1 MVHYARFLRG
11 EGTGLRDLVEAWG
24 ANAATTGL
32 AWDLAIAGTAF
43 VVWVV
48 AETWARRAWWA
59 LVAIPATLAV
69 GLSFAL
75 PLYLFLQTR
84 RGA

>member
-1 MVHYARFLRG
+1 MVHYARFLRE
-11 EGTGLRDLVEAWG
+11 EGTGIGGLIEAWG
-24 ANAATTGL
+24 ANASTRGL

-48 AETWARRAWWA
+48 AETRARRNWTG
-59 LVAIPATLAV
+59 LLAIPATFAV

-75 PLYLFLQTR
+75 PLYLFLRTR
-84 RGA
+84 RVA